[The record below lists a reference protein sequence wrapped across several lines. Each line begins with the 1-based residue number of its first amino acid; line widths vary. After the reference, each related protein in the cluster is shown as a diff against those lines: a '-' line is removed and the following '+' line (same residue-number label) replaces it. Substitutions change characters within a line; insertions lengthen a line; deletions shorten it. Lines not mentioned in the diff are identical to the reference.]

1 MGGTWSTSPASP
13 QKVCFLLR
21 IDPARIPDY
30 LEHHE
35 RVWPEMLEA
44 LRDSGYRNYSIFVD
58 ESGLLVGYLETDD
71 FDATLAAMSATDV
84 NAAWGRHVG
93 DMFLPVD
100 EARPVDRVVPLRHA
114 FDLDSALGVATT

>member
-1 MGGTWSTSPASP
+1 MTSGE
-13 QKVCFLLR
+13 KVCFLLR
-21 IDPARIPDY
+21 INPARIPEY

-58 ESGLLVGYLETDD
+58 DSGLLVGYLETDD
-71 FDATLAAMSATDV
+71 FEATLSAMSSADV

-100 EARPVDRVVPLRHA
+100 DFRPVGSLVPLKHA
-114 FDLDSALGVATT
+114 FDLDAALQRSPA